1 MNVPFSKPLTDREL
15 RWLRHIAVHGPQ
27 SSEFLLEVCA
37 DTHRCKDTGLRT
49 LQKLRQQNFLRLPP
63 QQNQIAKADFN
74 PYVYDLTR
82 KAELH
87 LSGLGDSKTVR
98 PTGHWW
104 HGFLTAS
111 ITSAIEI
118 EANKRGFRY
127 IPAHEIL
134 SRSGATLA
142 VPYGKRKIIPDQ
154 LFAIDYGGK
163 FRSFAL
169 EVDRGTEPY
178 RSEAARKSLRGMIE
192 AYADLAAKDALRRH
206 YGLKSPLLV
215 SLVFSSP
222 FRASKFLDL
231 LTADVAAVSRIALTS
246 VVPLG
251 FQRYSSLSSA
261 IKAPWSRQ
269 QDIPISLFT
278 PELSKNS

>member
-1 MNVPFSKPLTDREL
+1 MNAPFSAPLTDREL

-49 LQKLRQQNFLRLPP
+49 LQKLRKNGFLRLPS

-74 PYVYDLTR
+74 PYVYDLSR
-82 KAELH
+82 KGELY
-87 LSGLGDSKTVR
+87 LKGIGVPATVR

-104 HGFLTAS
+104 HAFLTAS

-118 EANKRGFRY
+118 EARRRGYRY

-134 SRSGATLA
+134 NRNVATLA
-142 VPYGKRKIIPDQ
+142 VPHGRKKLIPDQ

-163 FRSFAL
+163 FRSFVL

-178 RSEAARKSLRGMIE
+178 QSEAARKSLEGMLCN
-192 AYADLAAKDALRRH
+192 YAELWAKGDAQRH
-206 YGLKSPLLV
+206 YGLKSSLLILLAFSNPTRAARCIELV
-215 SLVFSSP
+215 SSKTPKLAPFALVQTVPCGFP
-222 FRASKFLDL
+222 KIIDMAAATCGIWQRATLDS
-231 LTADVAAVSRIALTS
+231 VSLI
-246 VVPLG
+246 
-251 FQRYSSLSSA
+251 
-261 IKAPWSRQ
+261 
-269 QDIPISLFT
+269 
-278 PELSKNS
+278 